1 MSGAQLSIRSERAK
15 AAAHRLAKRHR
26 RTVTQVVEMALD
38 AFERNDESREES
50 GRAFVERLLQRDP
63 NDTIDIDLEELIRED
78 RQPHDGIDLE

>member
-1 MSGAQLSIRSERAK
+1 MPGAQLSIRSERAK

-38 AFERNDESREES
+38 AFEKADAREEES

-63 NDTIDIDLEELIRED
+63 DDTIDIDLEELIREG
-78 RQPHDGIDLE
+78 REPHQGIDLE